1 MRNHLGQHE
10 SLELHELVVFKSLC
24 TTKSAT
30 MSKLAQDPELKTLLE
45 ADAQAG
51 QQHLQQLKHLLPGGG
66 VTK

>member
-51 QQHLQQLKHLLPGGG
+51 QQHLQQLKTFLPGGG
-66 VTK
+66 IIQ

>member
-51 QQHLQQLKHLLPGGG
+51 RQHLQQLKQLLPGGG
-66 VTK
+66 VTQ

>member
-1 MRNHLGQHE
+1 VRNHLGQHE

-51 QQHLQQLKHLLPGGG
+51 QQHLQQLKQLLPGGG
-66 VTK
+66 VTQ